1 MTKKPSSSPCSSR
14 SSSGERGSVLII
26 VLILM
31 MISMA
36 LALYTVSVSR
46 DIVKTSGQLLDNLQ
60 ARLESGS
67 ALEKIKYIGSTGRF
81 TSWNIENASGNK
93 EFPVQLNLRG
103 TPVTVGNC
111 EIRLQDS
118 AGRLGISPP
127 NYDILRRLIEAG
139 GVSPAESDA
148 AVDSLKDWI
157 DEDDLKRLN
166 GAESYYYKM
175 EQSFSYLPRNDRFI
189 QSVGELELVKGF
201 RGKIYDLV
209 KDEVMETQTGT
220 FNLNT
225 ADAPLLAAALGTDL
239 KHGEDLVQLRDKKG
253 ILLPADLVATVGN
266 SLTFSD
272 EYFTMFPSLKVAVN
286 IATRIND
293 AGDSVHAIISFR
305 PGKER
310 PFTVEK
316 FEE

>member
-1 MTKKPSSSPCSSR
+1 
-14 SSSGERGSVLII
+14 
-26 VLILM
+26 M

-46 DIVKTSGQLLDNLQ
+46 DVVKTSGQLLDNLQ

-81 TSWNIENASGNK
+81 TSWNIENVSGNK
-93 EFPVQLNLRG
+93 EFPVQLDLRG
-103 TPVTVGNC
+103 TPLTVGDC

-118 AGRLGISPP
+118 AGRLGIFPP
-127 NYDILRRLIEAG
+127 NPDILRKLLEGAG
-139 GVSPAESDA
+139 VKPTESA
-148 AVDSLKDWI
+148 VAVDSLLDWT

-175 EQSFSYLPRNDRFI
+175 EQSLPYAPRNDRFI
-189 QSVGELELVKGF
+189 QTVGELELIKGF
-201 RGKIYDLV
+201 RGTVYDLV
-209 KDEVMETQTGT
+209 KDEIIETATGN
-220 FNLNT
+220 FNMNT
-225 ADAPLLAAALGTDL
+225 ADAPLLAAVLATDL
-239 KHGEDLVQLRDKKG
+239 EHGRQLVQLRDQKG
-253 ILLPADLVATVGN
+253 ILLPSDIVAMGGN
-266 SLTFSD
+266 SLTLGD
-272 EYFTMFPSLKVAVN
+272 EYFRMFPSLKVAAT

-293 AGDSVHAIISFR
+293 AGDSLHAIISFR
-305 PGKER
+305 PGKDR